1 MFHLATE
8 CLINYEVDQDGDIS
22 IRDELLKVTP
32 DTLQQDQS
40 RILRD
45 VTSARIQKLMIPHE
59 EEQTDEISSWRY
71 K

>member
-1 MFHLATE
+1 MFYLATE

-22 IRDELLKVTP
+22 ISDELLKVTP
-32 DTLQQDQS
+32 DTLKQYQS
-40 RILRD
+40 RILID
-45 VTSARIQKLMIPHE
+45 ETSARIQKLMIPHE

>member
-1 MFHLATE
+1 MFYLATE
-8 CLINYEVDQDGDIS
+8 YLINYEVYQNGDIS

-45 VTSARIQKLMIPHE
+45 VTPARIQKLMIPH
-59 EEQTDEISSWRY
+59 
-71 K
+71 